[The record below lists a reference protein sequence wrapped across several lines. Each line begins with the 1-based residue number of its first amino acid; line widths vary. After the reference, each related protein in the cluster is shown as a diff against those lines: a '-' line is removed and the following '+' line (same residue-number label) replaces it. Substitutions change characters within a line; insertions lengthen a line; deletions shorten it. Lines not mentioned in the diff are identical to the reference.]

1 MKEKR
6 SENQKRVADKTKHAD
21 KKAPVEEEAKVKKTS
36 KKAPVEE
43 AEVVEKAKK
52 ASKKPKKEKKPTDKL
67 ADKSGLTIF
76 LQHIFGD
83 AQKRT
88 LRRLVKRVEEINKL
102 GAKYSE
108 MDDEELQAQTEKL
121 KSRLKKIQKQDQAKL
136 ALAKVKGAKNADKE
150 DKKAA
155 KKAKK
160 EDKKAKI
167 AEANRALDKILP
179 DAFAL
184 VREASDR
191 VLKLRPFDVQL
202 IGGIVLHE
210 GNVAEM
216 KTGEGKTL
224 VATLPAY
231 LNALTGRGVHIV
243 TVNDYL
249 AQRDAGW
256 MGELYIFL
264 GLTVGVIINEASFTY
279 DPEYENEDHDD
290 ERLRHL
296 RPCTRKEAYQCN
308 VTYGT
313 NNEFGFDYLRDNMV
327 QDAQYLRQR
336 ELNFAIVDEVDS
348 ILIDEARTPL
358 IISAPAADNPE
369 SYYQFAK
376 VCAQLSDEDYIVDEK
391 RRTVALT
398 DKGVEKV
405 QKILGVDTLYTTE
418 NTRIVYHLE
427 QALRAETLFKRDK
440 DYVVTNS
447 GEVMIVD
454 EHTGRLMHGRRYNE
468 GLHQAIEAKEGVQ
481 VREESTTLATVSF
494 QNFFRLYN
502 KLSGMTGTAFTE
514 AEEFQQIYALDVIQ
528 IPPNKP
534 IIRVDKDDL
543 IYRTEAAKL
552 KAIAAE
558 VKKYHDRGQPVL
570 VGSDSIANNERIAA
584 YLEKEGIPFELL
596 NAKNNE
602 REAAIIA
609 KAGEKGAVT
618 LATNMAGRGTDI
630 KLAPG
635 VAELGGLVV
644 IGTARHDSRRVDNQL
659 RGRGGRQGDPGT
671 TQFFVSCEDDLMR
684 IFQGDRIAM
693 IMQRLGVDDD
703 MPIQNKTVS
712 KTLENAQKR
721 IEGFNFDSRKNVVQ
735 YDNVINRHRKVV
747 YTMRRKILDG
757 DNIRP
762 EITRLYKEEIA
773 ELVQFSSRVNK
784 KFAENF
790 KRVFDL
796 DDDLIDTIG
805 LMRKEKDRYKLALA
819 AVEEMY
825 HDKEVEFGE
834 EVMRKAEREIY
845 LNVLDTLW
853 MQHLENMQ
861 HLREGIHWRS
871 VGQRDPL
878 VEYRSESQKLFDGLQ
893 RALREEVMHILLNL
907 KMQDMGVVA
916 DDKYETELT
925 KMADSAT
932 NKGVNEVSAGV
943 KNMDDEF
950 TKDEN
955 GVSKPAEN
963 SGVPKTATGKNTNKN
978 AKRNAARK
986 SKKKA
991 RQNKKKGRR

>member
-6 SENQKRVADKTKHAD
+6 SEHQKKVETQKSK
-21 KKAPVEEEAKVKKTS
+21 KSVKAP
-36 KKAPVEE
+36 
-43 AEVVEKAKK
+43 
-52 ASKKPKKEKKPTDKL
+52 KEKKPTDKL
-67 ADKSGLTIF
+67 ADKTATTKF

-83 AQKRT
+83 AQKRN
-88 LRRLVKRVEEINKL
+88 LRRLRGRVAEINKL
-102 GAKYSE
+102 SDKYAS
-108 MDDEELQAQTEKL
+108 MSKKELQEQTEV
-121 KSRLKKIQKQDQAKL
+121 LKKRLSKLQKQNQAKI
-136 ALAKVKGAKNADKE
+136 ATAKVKAGKKS
-150 DKKAA
+150 DKKSDKTT
-155 KKAKK
+155 KKVDPKQVN
-160 EDKKAKI
+160 I
-167 AEANRALDKILP
+167 ANTNKALDQILP

-184 VREASDR
+184 VREASER
-191 VLKLRPFDVQL
+191 VLKMRPFDVQL
-202 IGGIVLHE
+202 IGGIALHE

-224 VATLPAY
+224 VATLPVY
-231 LNALTGRGVHIV
+231 LNALTGRGVHVV

-256 MGELYIFL
+256 MGELYNFL
-264 GLTVGVIINEASFTY
+264 GLSVGVIINEASFVY
-279 DPEYENEDHDD
+279 DAEYENEDHDD
-290 ERLRHL
+290 PRFKHL
-296 RPCTRKEAYQCN
+296 KPATRKEAYLCD

-327 QDAQYLRQR
+327 KDPEYLRQR

-358 IISAPAADNPE
+358 IISAPAGDNPE

-376 VCAQLSDEDYIVDEK
+376 VAAQLSDNDYIIDEK

-398 DKGVEKV
+398 DEGVDKV
-405 QKILGVDTLYTTE
+405 QKILGVETLYSTA
-418 NTRIVYHLE
+418 NTRLVYHME

-447 GEVMIVD
+447 GEVVIVD
-454 EHTGRLMHGRRYNE
+454 EHTGRLMNGRRYNE

-481 VREESTTLATVSF
+481 VRQESTTLATISF

-528 IPPNKP
+528 IPPNKK
-534 IIRVDKDDL
+534 IARVDKDDL

-552 KAIAAE
+552 KAVAAE
-558 VKKYHDRGQPVL
+558 VKKYHEKGQPVL
-570 VGSDSIANNERIAA
+570 IGSDSIANNERIAA
-584 YLEKEGIPFELL
+584 YLQKEGIPFELL

-602 REAAIIA
+602 REAAIIE

-630 KLAPG
+630 KLGKG
-635 VAELGGLVV
+635 VKELGGLVV

-684 IFQGDRIAM
+684 IFQGDRIALL
-693 IMQRLGVDDD
+693 MQRLGIDDD
-703 MPIQNKTVS
+703 MPIRNKAVS
-712 KTLENAQKR
+712 KTLEQAQKR

-747 YTMRRKILDG
+747 YTMRRRILDG

-762 EITRLYKEEIA
+762 EISRLYKDEIA
-773 ELVQFSSRVNK
+773 ELTQFSSRVNK
-784 KFAENF
+784 DFVANF
-790 KRVFDL
+790 KKVFDL
-796 DDDLIDTIG
+796 DDDLLETIG

-819 AVEEMY
+819 AVEELY
-825 HDKEVEFGE
+825 SDKELEFGE
-834 EVMRKAEREIY
+834 DTMRKIEREVY
-845 LNVLDTLW
+845 LQVLDTLW

-878 VEYRSESQKLFDGLQ
+878 VEYRAESQKLFDGLQ
-893 RALREEVMHILLNL
+893 RALREEVMKILLSVRL
-907 KMQDMGVVA
+907 QDVNELS
-916 DDKYETELT
+916 DDNYDTELT
-925 KMADSAT
+925 KMAESAT
-932 NKGVNEVSAGV
+932 EKGVNEVSAGA

-950 TKDEN
+950 SKDEN
-955 GVSKPAEN
+955 GLTKVETRTTIAS
-963 SGVPKTATGKNTNKN
+963 GKNTNRN
-978 AKRNAARK
+978 TKRNQARK
-986 SKKKA
+986 DKKKA
-991 RQNKKKGRR
+991 RQNKKRGRK

>member
-6 SENQKRVADKTKHAD
+6 SEHQKKVETQKSK
-21 KKAPVEEEAKVKKTS
+21 KSVKAP
-36 KKAPVEE
+36 
-43 AEVVEKAKK
+43 
-52 ASKKPKKEKKPTDKL
+52 KEKKPTDKL
-67 ADKSGLTIF
+67 ADKTATTKF

-83 AQKRT
+83 AQKRN
-88 LRRLVKRVEEINKL
+88 LRRLRGRVAEINKL
-102 GAKYSE
+102 SDKYAS
-108 MDDEELQAQTEKL
+108 MSKKELQEQTEV
-121 KSRLKKIQKQDQAKL
+121 LKKRLSKLQKQNQAKI
-136 ALAKVKGAKNADKE
+136 ATAKVKAGKKS
-150 DKKAA
+150 DKKSDKTT
-155 KKAKK
+155 KKVDPKQVN
-160 EDKKAKI
+160 I
-167 AEANRALDKILP
+167 ANTNKALDQILP

-184 VREASDR
+184 VREASER
-191 VLKLRPFDVQL
+191 VLKMRPFDVQL
-202 IGGIVLHE
+202 IGGIALHE

-224 VATLPAY
+224 VATLPVY
-231 LNALTGRGVHIV
+231 LNALTGRGVHVV

-256 MGELYIFL
+256 MGELYNFL
-264 GLTVGVIINEASFTY
+264 GLSVGVIINEASFVY
-279 DPEYENEDHDD
+279 DAEYENEDHDD
-290 ERLRHL
+290 PRLKHL
-296 RPCTRKEAYQCN
+296 KPATRKEAYLCD

-327 QDAQYLRQR
+327 KDPEYLRQR

-358 IISAPAADNPE
+358 IISAPAGDNPE

-376 VCAQLSDEDYIVDEK
+376 VAAQLSDNDYIIDEK

-398 DKGVEKV
+398 DEGVDKV
-405 QKILGVDTLYTTE
+405 QKILGVETLYSTA
-418 NTRIVYHLE
+418 NTRLVYHME

-447 GEVMIVD
+447 GEVVIVD
-454 EHTGRLMHGRRYNE
+454 EHTGRLMNGRRYNE

-481 VREESTTLATVSF
+481 VRQESTTLATISF

-528 IPPNKP
+528 IPPNKK
-534 IIRVDKDDL
+534 IARVDKDDL

-552 KAIAAE
+552 KAVAAE
-558 VKKYHDRGQPVL
+558 VKKYHEKGQPVL
-570 VGSDSIANNERIAA
+570 IGSDSIANNERIAA
-584 YLEKEGIPFELL
+584 YLQKEGIPFELL

-602 REAAIIA
+602 REAAIIE

-630 KLAPG
+630 KLGKG
-635 VAELGGLVV
+635 VKELGGLVV

-684 IFQGDRIAM
+684 IFQGDRIALL
-693 IMQRLGVDDD
+693 MQRLGIDDD
-703 MPIQNKTVS
+703 MPIRNKTVS
-712 KTLENAQKR
+712 KTLEQAQKR

-747 YTMRRKILDG
+747 YTMRRRILDG

-762 EITRLYKEEIA
+762 EISRLYKDEIA
-773 ELVQFSSRVNK
+773 ELTQFSSRVNK
-784 KFAENF
+784 DFVANF
-790 KRVFDL
+790 KKVFDL
-796 DDDLIDTIG
+796 DDDLLETIG

-819 AVEEMY
+819 AVEELY
-825 HDKEVEFGE
+825 SDKELEFGE
-834 EVMRKAEREIY
+834 DTMRKIEREVY
-845 LNVLDTLW
+845 LQVLDTLW

-878 VEYRSESQKLFDGLQ
+878 VEYRAESQKLFDGLQ
-893 RALREEVMHILLNL
+893 RALREEVMKILLSVRL
-907 KMQDMGVVA
+907 QDVNELS
-916 DDKYETELT
+916 DDNYDTELT
-925 KMADSAT
+925 KMAESAT
-932 NKGVNEVSAGV
+932 EKGVNEVSAGA

-950 TKDEN
+950 SKDEN
-955 GVSKPAEN
+955 GLTKVETRTTIAS
-963 SGVPKTATGKNTNKN
+963 GKNTNRN
-978 AKRNAARK
+978 TKRNQARK
-986 SKKKA
+986 DKKKA
-991 RQNKKKGRR
+991 RQNKKRGRK

>member
-6 SENQKRVADKTKHAD
+6 SEHQKKVETQKPK
-21 KKAPVEEEAKVKKTS
+21 KSVKAP
-36 KKAPVEE
+36 
-43 AEVVEKAKK
+43 
-52 ASKKPKKEKKPTDKL
+52 KEKKPTDKL
-67 ADKSGLTIF
+67 ADKTATTKF

-83 AQKRT
+83 AQKRN
-88 LRRLVKRVEEINKL
+88 LRRLRGRVAEINKL
-102 GAKYSE
+102 SDKYAS
-108 MDDEELQAQTEKL
+108 MSKKELQEQTEV
-121 KSRLKKIQKQDQAKL
+121 LKKRLSKLQKQNQAKI
-136 ALAKVKGAKNADKE
+136 ATAKVKAGKKS
-150 DKKAA
+150 DKKSDKAT
-155 KKAKK
+155 KKVDPKQVN
-160 EDKKAKI
+160 I
-167 AEANRALDKILP
+167 ANTNKALDQILP

-184 VREASDR
+184 VREASER
-191 VLKLRPFDVQL
+191 ILKMRPFDVQL
-202 IGGIVLHE
+202 IGGIALHE

-224 VATLPAY
+224 VATLPVY
-231 LNALTGRGVHIV
+231 LNALTGRGVHVV

-256 MGELYIFL
+256 MGELYNFL
-264 GLTVGVIINEASFTY
+264 GLSVGVIINEASFVY
-279 DPEYENEDHDD
+279 DAEYENEDHDD
-290 ERLRHL
+290 PRFKHL
-296 RPCTRKEAYQCN
+296 KPATRKEAYLCD

-327 QDAQYLRQR
+327 KDPEYLRQR

-358 IISAPAADNPE
+358 IISAPAGDNPE

-376 VCAQLSDEDYIVDEK
+376 VAAQLSDNDYIIDEK

-398 DKGVEKV
+398 DEGVDKV
-405 QKILGVDTLYTTE
+405 QKILGVETLYSTA
-418 NTRIVYHLE
+418 NTRLVYHME

-447 GEVMIVD
+447 GEVVIVD
-454 EHTGRLMHGRRYNE
+454 EHTGRLMNGRRYNE

-481 VREESTTLATVSF
+481 VRQESTTLATISF

-528 IPPNKP
+528 IPPNKK
-534 IIRVDKDDL
+534 IARVDKDDL

-552 KAIAAE
+552 KAVAAE
-558 VKKYHDRGQPVL
+558 VKKYHEKGQPVL
-570 VGSDSIANNERIAA
+570 IGSDSIANNERIAA
-584 YLEKEGIPFELL
+584 YLQKEGIPFELL

-602 REAAIIA
+602 REAAIIE

-630 KLAPG
+630 KLGKG
-635 VAELGGLVV
+635 VKELGGLVV

-684 IFQGDRIAM
+684 IFQGDRIALL
-693 IMQRLGVDDD
+693 MQRLGIDDD
-703 MPIQNKTVS
+703 MPIRNKAVS
-712 KTLENAQKR
+712 KTLEQAQKR

-747 YTMRRKILDG
+747 YTMRRRILDG

-762 EITRLYKEEIA
+762 EISRLYKDEIA
-773 ELVQFSSRVNK
+773 ELTQFSSRVNK
-784 KFAENF
+784 DFVANF
-790 KRVFDL
+790 KKVFDL
-796 DDDLIDTIG
+796 DDDLLETIG

-819 AVEEMY
+819 AVEELY
-825 HDKEVEFGE
+825 SDKELEFGE
-834 EVMRKAEREIY
+834 DTMRKIEREVY
-845 LNVLDTLW
+845 LQVLDTLW

-878 VEYRSESQKLFDGLQ
+878 VEYRAESQKLFDGLQ
-893 RALREEVMHILLNL
+893 RALREEVMKILLSVRL
-907 KMQDMGVVA
+907 QDVNELS
-916 DDKYETELT
+916 DDNYDTELT
-925 KMADSAT
+925 KMAESAT
-932 NKGVNEVSAGV
+932 EKGVNEVSAGA

-950 TKDEN
+950 SKDEN
-955 GVSKPAEN
+955 GLTKVETRTTIAS
-963 SGVPKTATGKNTNKN
+963 GKNTNRN
-978 AKRNAARK
+978 TKRNQARK
-986 SKKKA
+986 DKKKA
-991 RQNKKKGRR
+991 RQNKKRGRK

>member
-6 SENQKRVADKTKHAD
+6 SEHQKKVETQKSK
-21 KKAPVEEEAKVKKTS
+21 KSVKAP
-36 KKAPVEE
+36 
-43 AEVVEKAKK
+43 
-52 ASKKPKKEKKPTDKL
+52 KEKKPTDKL
-67 ADKSGLTIF
+67 ADKTATTKF

-83 AQKRT
+83 AQKRN
-88 LRRLVKRVEEINKL
+88 LRRLRGRVAEINKL
-102 GAKYSE
+102 SDKYAS
-108 MDDEELQAQTEKL
+108 MSKKELQEQTEV
-121 KSRLKKIQKQDQAKL
+121 LKKRLSKLQKQNQAKI
-136 ALAKVKGAKNADKE
+136 AAAKVKAGKKS
-150 DKKAA
+150 DKKSDKAT
-155 KKAKK
+155 KKVDPKQIN
-160 EDKKAKI
+160 I
-167 AEANRALDKILP
+167 ANTNKALDQILP

-184 VREASDR
+184 VREASER
-191 VLKLRPFDVQL
+191 ILKMRPFDVQL

-224 VATLPAY
+224 VATLPVY
-231 LNALTGRGVHIV
+231 LNALTGRGVHVV

-256 MGELYIFL
+256 MGELYNFL
-264 GLTVGVIINEASFTY
+264 GLSVGVIINEASFVY
-279 DPEYENEDHDD
+279 DAEYENEDHDD
-290 ERLRHL
+290 PRLKHL
-296 RPCTRKEAYQCN
+296 KPATRKEAYLCD

-327 QDAQYLRQR
+327 KDPEYLRQR

-358 IISAPAADNPE
+358 IISAPAGDNPE

-376 VCAQLSDEDYIVDEK
+376 VAAQLSDNDYIIDEK

-398 DKGVEKV
+398 DEGVDKV
-405 QKILGVDTLYTTE
+405 QKILGVETLYSTA
-418 NTRIVYHLE
+418 NTRLVYHME

-447 GEVMIVD
+447 GEVVIVD
-454 EHTGRLMHGRRYNE
+454 EHTGRLMNGRRYNE

-481 VREESTTLATVSF
+481 VRQESTTLATISF

-528 IPPNKP
+528 IPPNKK
-534 IIRVDKDDL
+534 IVRVDKDDL

-552 KAIAAE
+552 KAVAAE
-558 VKKYHDRGQPVL
+558 VKKYHEKGQPVL
-570 VGSDSIANNERIAA
+570 IGSDSIANNERIAA
-584 YLEKEGIPFELL
+584 YLQKEGIPFELL

-602 REAAIIA
+602 REAAIIE

-630 KLAPG
+630 KLGKG
-635 VAELGGLVV
+635 VKELGGLVV

-684 IFQGDRIAM
+684 IFQGDRIALL
-693 IMQRLGVDDD
+693 MQRLGIDDD
-703 MPIQNKTVS
+703 MPIRNKTVS
-712 KTLENAQKR
+712 KTLEQAQKR

-747 YTMRRKILDG
+747 YTMRRRILDG

-762 EITRLYKEEIA
+762 EISRLYKDEIA
-773 ELVQFSSRVNK
+773 ELTQFSSRVNK
-784 KFAENF
+784 DFVANF
-790 KRVFDL
+790 KKVFDL
-796 DDDLIDTIG
+796 DDDLLETIG

-819 AVEEMY
+819 AVEELY
-825 HDKEVEFGE
+825 TDKELEFGE
-834 EVMRKAEREIY
+834 DTMRKIEREVY
-845 LNVLDTLW
+845 LQVLDTLW

-878 VEYRSESQKLFDGLQ
+878 VEYRAESQKLFDGLQ
-893 RALREEVMHILLNL
+893 RALREEVMKILLSVRL
-907 KMQDMGVVA
+907 QDVNELS
-916 DDKYETELT
+916 DDNYDTELT
-925 KMADSAT
+925 KMAESAT
-932 NKGVNEVSAGV
+932 EKGVNEVSAGT

-950 TKDEN
+950 SKDEN
-955 GVSKPAEN
+955 GLTKVETRTTIAS
-963 SGVPKTATGKNTNKN
+963 GKNTNRN
-978 AKRNAARK
+978 TKRNQARK
-986 SKKKA
+986 DKKKA
-991 RQNKKKGRR
+991 RQNKKRGRK

>member
-6 SENQKRVADKTKHAD
+6 SEHQKKVETQKSK
-21 KKAPVEEEAKVKKTS
+21 KSVKAP
-36 KKAPVEE
+36 
-43 AEVVEKAKK
+43 
-52 ASKKPKKEKKPTDKL
+52 KEKKPTDKL
-67 ADKSGLTIF
+67 ADKTATTKF

-83 AQKRT
+83 AQKRN
-88 LRRLVKRVEEINKL
+88 LRRLRGRVAEINKL
-102 GAKYSE
+102 SDKYAS
-108 MDDEELQAQTEKL
+108 MSKNELQEQTEV
-121 KSRLKKIQKQDQAKL
+121 LKKRLSKLQKQNQAKI
-136 ALAKVKGAKNADKE
+136 AAAKVKAGKKS
-150 DKKAA
+150 DKKSDKTT
-155 KKAKK
+155 KKVDPKQVN
-160 EDKKAKI
+160 I
-167 AEANRALDKILP
+167 ANTNKALDQILP

-184 VREASDR
+184 VREASER
-191 VLKLRPFDVQL
+191 ILKMRPFDVQL

-224 VATLPAY
+224 VATLPVY
-231 LNALTGRGVHIV
+231 LNALTGRGVHVV

-256 MGELYIFL
+256 MGELYNFL
-264 GLTVGVIINEASFTY
+264 GLSVGVIINEASFVY
-279 DPEYENEDHDD
+279 DAEYENENHDD
-290 ERLRHL
+290 PRLKHL
-296 RPCTRKEAYQCN
+296 KPATRKEAYLCD

-327 QDAQYLRQR
+327 KDPEYLRQR

-358 IISAPAADNPE
+358 IISAPAGDNPE

-376 VCAQLSDEDYIVDEK
+376 VAAQLADNDYIIDEK

-398 DKGVEKV
+398 DEGVDKV
-405 QKILGVDTLYTTE
+405 QKILGVETLYSTA
-418 NTRIVYHLE
+418 NTRLVYHME

-447 GEVMIVD
+447 GEVVIVD
-454 EHTGRLMHGRRYNE
+454 EHTGRLMNGRRYNE

-481 VREESTTLATVSF
+481 VRQESTTLATISF

-528 IPPNKP
+528 IPPNKK

-552 KAIAAE
+552 KAVAAE
-558 VKKYHDRGQPVL
+558 VKKYHEKGQPVL
-570 VGSDSIANNERIAA
+570 IGSDSIANNERIAA
-584 YLEKEGIPFELL
+584 YLQKEGIPFELL

-602 REAAIIA
+602 REAAIIE

-630 KLAPG
+630 KLGKG
-635 VAELGGLVV
+635 VKELGGLVV

-684 IFQGDRIAM
+684 IFQGNRIALL
-693 IMQRLGVDDD
+693 MQRLGIDDD
-703 MPIQNKTVS
+703 MPIRNKTVS
-712 KTLENAQKR
+712 KTLEQAQKR

-747 YTMRRKILDG
+747 YTMRRRILDG

-762 EITRLYKEEIA
+762 EISRLYKDEIA
-773 ELVQFSSRVNK
+773 ELTQFSSRVNK
-784 KFAENF
+784 DFVANF
-790 KRVFDL
+790 KKVFDL
-796 DDDLIDTIG
+796 DDDLLETIG

-819 AVEEMY
+819 AVEELY
-825 HDKEVEFGE
+825 SDKELKFGE
-834 EVMRKAEREIY
+834 DTMRKIEREVY
-845 LNVLDTLW
+845 LQVLDTLW

-878 VEYRSESQKLFDGLQ
+878 VEYRAESQKLFDGLQ
-893 RALREEVMHILLNL
+893 RALREEVMKILLSVRP
-907 KMQDMGVVA
+907 QDVNELS
-916 DDKYETELT
+916 DDNYDTELT
-925 KMADSAT
+925 KMAESAT
-932 NKGVNEVSAGV
+932 EKGVNEVSAGT

-950 TKDEN
+950 SKDEN
-955 GVSKPAEN
+955 GLTKVETR
-963 SGVPKTATGKNTNKN
+963 TAIASGKNTNRN
-978 AKRNAARK
+978 TKRNQARK
-986 SKKKA
+986 DKKKA
-991 RQNKKKGRR
+991 RQNKKRGRK

>member
-6 SENQKRVADKTKHAD
+6 SEHQKKVETQKSK
-21 KKAPVEEEAKVKKTS
+21 KSVKAP
-36 KKAPVEE
+36 
-43 AEVVEKAKK
+43 
-52 ASKKPKKEKKPTDKL
+52 KEKKPTDKL
-67 ADKSGLTIF
+67 ADKTATTKF

-83 AQKRT
+83 AQKRN
-88 LRRLVKRVEEINKL
+88 LRRLRGRVAEINKL
-102 GAKYSE
+102 SDKYTS
-108 MDDEELQAQTEKL
+108 MSKKELQEQTEV
-121 KSRLKKIQKQDQAKL
+121 LKKRLSKLQKQNQAKI
-136 ALAKVKGAKNADKE
+136 AAAKVKAGKKS
-150 DKKAA
+150 DKKSDKTT
-155 KKAKK
+155 KKVDPKQVN
-160 EDKKAKI
+160 I
-167 AEANRALDKILP
+167 ANTNKALDQILP

-184 VREASDR
+184 VREASER
-191 VLKLRPFDVQL
+191 ILKMRPFDVQL
-202 IGGIVLHE
+202 IGGIALHE

-224 VATLPAY
+224 VATLPVY
-231 LNALTGRGVHIV
+231 LNALTGRGVHVV

-256 MGELYIFL
+256 MGELYNFL
-264 GLTVGVIINEASFTY
+264 GLSVGVIINEASFVY
-279 DPEYENEDHDD
+279 DAEYENEDHDD
-290 ERLRHL
+290 PRFKHL
-296 RPCTRKEAYQCN
+296 KPATRKEAYLCD

-327 QDAQYLRQR
+327 KDPEYLRQR

-358 IISAPAADNPE
+358 IISAPAGDNPE

-376 VCAQLSDEDYIVDEK
+376 VAAQLSDNDYIIDEK

-398 DKGVEKV
+398 DEGVDKV
-405 QKILGVDTLYTTE
+405 QKILGVETLYSTA
-418 NTRIVYHLE
+418 NTRLVYHME

-447 GEVMIVD
+447 GEVVIVD
-454 EHTGRLMHGRRYNE
+454 EHTGRLMNGRRYNE

-481 VREESTTLATVSF
+481 VRQESTTLATISF

-528 IPPNKP
+528 IPPNKK
-534 IIRVDKDDL
+534 IARVDKDDL

-552 KAIAAE
+552 KAVAAE
-558 VKKYHDRGQPVL
+558 VKKYHEKGQPVL
-570 VGSDSIANNERIAA
+570 IGSDSIANNERIAA
-584 YLEKEGIPFELL
+584 YLQKEGIPFELL

-602 REAAIIA
+602 REAAIIE

-630 KLAPG
+630 KLGKG
-635 VAELGGLVV
+635 VKELGGLVV

-684 IFQGDRIAM
+684 IFQGDRIALL
-693 IMQRLGVDDD
+693 MQRLGIDDD
-703 MPIQNKTVS
+703 MPIRNKTVS
-712 KTLENAQKR
+712 KTLEQAQKR

-747 YTMRRKILDG
+747 YTMRRRILDG

-762 EITRLYKEEIA
+762 EISRLYKDEIA
-773 ELVQFSSRVNK
+773 ELTQFSSRVNK
-784 KFAENF
+784 DFVANF
-790 KRVFDL
+790 KKVFDL
-796 DDDLIDTIG
+796 DDDLLETIG

-819 AVEEMY
+819 AVEELY
-825 HDKEVEFGE
+825 SDKELEFGE
-834 EVMRKAEREIY
+834 DTMRKIEREVY
-845 LNVLDTLW
+845 LQVLDTLW

-878 VEYRSESQKLFDGLQ
+878 VEYRAESQKLFDGLQ
-893 RALREEVMHILLNL
+893 RALREEVMKILLSVRL
-907 KMQDMGVVA
+907 QDVNELS
-916 DDKYETELT
+916 DDNYDTELT
-925 KMADSAT
+925 KMAESAT
-932 NKGVNEVSAGV
+932 EKGVNEVSAGT

-950 TKDEN
+950 SKDEN
-955 GVSKPAEN
+955 GLTKVETRTTIAS
-963 SGVPKTATGKNTNKN
+963 GKNTNRN
-978 AKRNAARK
+978 TKRNQARK
-986 SKKKA
+986 DKKKA
-991 RQNKKKGRR
+991 RQNKKRGRK